1 MAISISEFDDF
12 DPKRAVSL
20 LLAAASERTRAA
32 GSVPASCLEDTE
44 LTEALSLVA
53 ALEAQAASLKLTLVA
68 EADVREA
75 AAREGLA
82 DTAAWAARLIGTN
95 RGVMAG
101 GLRLVRLLTQRYD
114 ATRRAFAAGQI
125 NENQMRVIV
134 NAAEKIP
141 VGVTAEQREQAE
153 RGLLAKAEAGWAPER
168 LRHAGRRMLE
178 VVDRELADKSEADQ
192 LTEEEQ
198 RADSQTWLSLR
209 DNGDGTVTGKFQI
222 PELSAQ
228 FLKTMVERLSAP
240 RRLGRNKAGETIVD
254 ETAPGHSY
262 TERLGM
268 AFCEL
273 LEHLP
278 STGWGPANGATV
290 LVTMDYLHL
299 CDGLGA
305 AHLDTGISV
314 SPHNARRLSCEA
326 GIVPAVLGGR
336 SEPLDVGREMRLHTM
351 AQRRLLS
358 LKHDTC
364 AAEGCTRPF
373 AWCEIHHPH
382 AWADGGETSLENG
395 IPLCGWHHHRA
406 HDPTYYVRYLESGE
420 VRFRRKQTWPWQTPT
435 AA

>member
-168 LRHAGRRMLE
+168 LRHAGA
-178 VVDRELADKSEADQ
+178 ADA
-192 LTEEEQ
+192 
-198 RADSQTWLSLR
+198 
-209 DNGDGTVTGKFQI
+209 
-222 PELSAQ
+222 
-228 FLKTMVERLSAP
+228 
-240 RRLGRNKAGETIVD
+240 
-254 ETAPGHSY
+254 
-262 TERLGM
+262 
-268 AFCEL
+268 
-273 LEHLP
+273 
-278 STGWGPANGATV
+278 
-290 LVTMDYLHL
+290 
-299 CDGLGA
+299 
-305 AHLDTGISV
+305 
-314 SPHNARRLSCEA
+314 
-326 GIVPAVLGGR
+326 GGR
-336 SEPLDVGREMRLHTM
+336 RPRAGR
-351 AQRRLLS
+351 Q
-358 LKHDTC
+358 
-364 AAEGCTRPF
+364 
-373 AWCEIHHPH
+373 
-382 AWADGGETSLENG
+382 
-395 IPLCGWHHHRA
+395 
-406 HDPTYYVRYLESGE
+406 V
-420 VRFRRKQTWPWQTPT
+420 
-435 AA
+435 